1 MQFRRFAELAA
12 APFFLPIAAAI
23 LFIGLGDAVA
33 GSYLTLFAVNQ
44 AHFSPLA
51 LGIFLTV
58 LALSGIIISTVFGYW
73 LDRAPSLV
81 PLFLALLMTV
91 VGYALLTV
99 TNRFLLLL
107 LIAALPLGTSAAAF
121 PQLFALAKG
130 HLDQV
135 GEQTAERGTA
145 MMRATWSVAWAVG
158 PALGALVITFFDFRG
173 VFLAASVCAV
183 LASAMIGL
191 ARVRAT
197 RRTMPTDAN
206 PALGLPT
213 IRETGFAA
221 SSLTLFHM
229 AMFMGSIALPI
240 VATQN
245 LGGTNGDV
253 GLIFS
258 VCAFLEVLVMLAF
271 VLRPSISGTR
281 RWLSTGF
288 LAFGL
293 YFLVINWAP
302 SVAVLLLA
310 QVLRAIGIGLVGYH
324 GISYIQVLMPDRVG
338 SAATLFSNTTNAGFL
353 LAGLAAGGWAQLF
366 GYRSMFLACA
376 VLSGLGLLML
386 YLQIKLKNGRSRQ
399 DARMGKISRQ
409 DAKIK

>member
-1 MQFRRFAELAA
+1 MQLRRLAELAA
-12 APFFLPIAAAI
+12 VPFFLPIAAAI

-44 AHFSPLA
+44 AQLSPLA

-58 LALSGIIISTVFGYW
+58 LALSGIIISTAFGCW

-81 PLFLALLMTV
+81 PLFIALLMTV

-99 TNRFLLLL
+99 TKRFLLLL
-107 LIAALPLGTSAAAF
+107 LIAALPLGTGAAAF

-135 GEQTAERGTA
+135 GEQTAKRGTA

-158 PALGALVITFFDFRG
+158 PALGALVITFFEFRG
-173 VFLAASVCAV
+173 VFLTAAICAV
-183 LASAMIGL
+183 LASAVIGL

-197 RRTMPTDAN
+197 RGTMPADAN
-206 PALGLPT
+206 QTLGHPT

-221 SSLTLFHM
+221 SSLTFFHM

-240 VATQN
+240 VATQK

-281 RWLSTGF
+281 RWLSAGF
-288 LAFGL
+288 VAFVL
-293 YFLVINWAP
+293 YFLVITWAP
-302 SVAVLLLA
+302 SVAILLLA
-310 QVLRAIGIGLVGYH
+310 QVLRAIGIGFVGYH
-324 GISYIQVLMPDRVG
+324 GISYIQVLMPNKVG

-376 VLSGLGLLML
+376 VLSGFGLFML
-386 YLQIKLKNGRSRQ
+386 YLQSKLNV
-399 DARMGKISRQ
+399 A
-409 DAKIK
+409 AKKRTGFKV

>member
-91 VGYALLTV
+91 VRYALLTV

-107 LIAALPLGTSAAAF
+107 LIAALPLGTGAAAF

-173 VFLAASVCAV
+173 VFLTASVCAV
-183 LASAMIGL
+183 L
-191 ARVRAT
+191 
-197 RRTMPTDAN
+197 
-206 PALGLPT
+206 
-213 IRETGFAA
+213 
-221 SSLTLFHM
+221 
-229 AMFMGSIALPI
+229 
-240 VATQN
+240 
-245 LGGTNGDV
+245 
-253 GLIFS
+253 
-258 VCAFLEVLVMLAF
+258 LENSPLAF
-271 VLRPSISGTR
+271 DWVPGV
-281 RWLSTGF
+281 WAVFLS
-288 LAFGL
+288 
-293 YFLVINWAP
+293 
-302 SVAVLLLA
+302 
-310 QVLRAIGIGLVGYH
+310 
-324 GISYIQVLMPDRVG
+324 D
-338 SAATLFSNTTNAGFL
+338 
-353 LAGLAAGGWAQLF
+353 
-366 GYRSMFLACA
+366 
-376 VLSGLGLLML
+376 
-386 YLQIKLKNGRSRQ
+386 
-399 DARMGKISRQ
+399 
-409 DAKIK
+409 

>member
-173 VFLAASVCAV
+173 AFMATSVCAV

-191 ARVRAT
+191 VRVRVA
-197 RRTMPTDAN
+197 RRTMPAHAN
-206 PALGLPT
+206 QAPGLLT

-240 VATQN
+240 VATQE
-245 LGGTNGDV
+245 LGGTNG
-253 GLIFS
+253 
-258 VCAFLEVLVMLAF
+258 
-271 VLRPSISGTR
+271 
-281 RWLSTGF
+281 
-288 LAFGL
+288 
-293 YFLVINWAP
+293 
-302 SVAVLLLA
+302 
-310 QVLRAIGIGLVGYH
+310 
-324 GISYIQVLMPDRVG
+324 
-338 SAATLFSNTTNAGFL
+338 
-353 LAGLAAGGWAQLF
+353 
-366 GYRSMFLACA
+366 
-376 VLSGLGLLML
+376 
-386 YLQIKLKNGRSRQ
+386 

-409 DAKIK
+409 AAKTQR

>member
-1 MQFRRFAELAA
+1 MQLRRLAELAA
-12 APFFLPIAAAI
+12 VPFFLPVAAAI
-23 LFIGLGDAVA
+23 LFVGLGDAVA

-44 AHFSPLA
+44 AHLSPLA
-51 LGIFLTV
+51 LGTFLTV
-58 LALSGIIISTVFGYW
+58 LALSGIIISTAFGCW
-73 LDRAPSLV
+73 LDRAPSLM
-81 PLFLALLMTV
+81 PLFLALFMTV

-107 LIAALPLGTSAAAF
+107 LIAALPLGTAAAGF

-130 HLDQV
+130 HLDQI

-145 MMRATWSVAWAVG
+145 MMRATWSVAWAIG
-158 PALGALVITFFDFRG
+158 PALGALVITFFEFRG
-173 VFLAASVCAV
+173 VFLTTALCAV
-183 LASAMIGL
+183 LASAIIGL

-197 RRTMPTDAN
+197 RRTMPADAN
-206 PALGLPT
+206 QTSVHPT

-221 SSLTLFHM
+221 SSLTFFQM

-240 VATQN
+240 VVTQK

-271 VLRPSISGTR
+271 VLRPSISGTH
-281 RWLSTGF
+281 RWLSAGF
-288 LAFGL
+288 VAFVL
-293 YFLVINWAP
+293 YFFVITWAP
-302 SVAVLLLA
+302 SVAILLLA
-310 QVLRAIGIGLVGYH
+310 QVLRAIGIGIVGYH

-338 SAATLFSNTTNAGFL
+338 SAATLFSNTANAGFL

-386 YLQIKLKNGRSRQ
+386 YLQPKLNV
-399 DARMGKISRQ
+399 AAGKRIGF
-409 DAKIK
+409 KV

>member
-1 MQFRRFAELAA
+1 
-12 APFFLPIAAAI
+12 
-23 LFIGLGDAVA
+23 
-33 GSYLTLFAVNQ
+33 
-44 AHFSPLA
+44 
-51 LGIFLTV
+51 
-58 LALSGIIISTVFGYW
+58 
-73 LDRAPSLV
+73 
-81 PLFLALLMTV
+81 
-91 VGYALLTV
+91 
-99 TNRFLLLL
+99 
-107 LIAALPLGTSAAAF
+107 
-121 PQLFALAKG
+121 
-130 HLDQV
+130 
-135 GEQTAERGTA
+135 
-145 MMRATWSVAWAVG
+145 MRATWSVAWAVG

-173 VFLAASVCAV
+173 VFLATSVCAV

-191 ARVRAT
+191 ARVRVA
-197 RRTMPTDAN
+197 RRTMPAHGNQAT
-206 PALGLPT
+206 GLLT

-240 VATQN
+240 VATQE

-271 VLRPSISGTR
+271 VLRPSSSETR
-281 RWLSTGF
+281 RWLSAGF
-288 LAFGL
+288 VAFVL

-302 SVAVLLLA
+302 SVALLLLA

-338 SAATLFSNTTNAGFL
+338 SVATLFSNTTNAGFL

-409 DAKIK
+409 DAKTQR

>member
-1 MQFRRFAELAA
+1 
-12 APFFLPIAAAI
+12 
-23 LFIGLGDAVA
+23 
-33 GSYLTLFAVNQ
+33 
-44 AHFSPLA
+44 
-51 LGIFLTV
+51 
-58 LALSGIIISTVFGYW
+58 
-73 LDRAPSLV
+73 V

>member
-1 MQFRRFAELAA
+1 M
-12 APFFLPIAAAI
+12 
-23 LFIGLGDAVA
+23 
-33 GSYLTLFAVNQ
+33 
-44 AHFSPLA
+44 
-51 LGIFLTV
+51 
-58 LALSGIIISTVFGYW
+58 
-73 LDRAPSLV
+73 
-81 PLFLALLMTV
+81 PLFLALFMTV

-107 LIAALPLGTSAAAF
+107 LIAALPLGTAAAGF

-130 HLDQV
+130 HLDQI

-145 MMRATWSVAWAVG
+145 MMRATWSVAWAIG
-158 PALGALVITFFDFRG
+158 PALGALVITFFEFRG
-173 VFLAASVCAV
+173 VFLTTALCAV
-183 LASAMIGL
+183 LASAIIGL

-197 RRTMPTDAN
+197 RRTMPADAN
-206 PALGLPT
+206 QTSVHPT

-221 SSLTLFHM
+221 SSLTFFQM

-240 VATQN
+240 VVTQK

-271 VLRPSISGTR
+271 VLRPSISGTH
-281 RWLSTGF
+281 RWLSAGF
-288 LAFGL
+288 VAFVL
-293 YFLVINWAP
+293 YFFVITWAP
-302 SVAVLLLA
+302 SVAILLLA
-310 QVLRAIGIGLVGYH
+310 QVLRAIGIGIVGYH

-338 SAATLFSNTTNAGFL
+338 SAATLFSNTANAGFL

-386 YLQIKLKNGRSRQ
+386 YLQPKLNV
-399 DARMGKISRQ
+399 AAGKRIGF
-409 DAKIK
+409 KV

>member
-1 MQFRRFAELAA
+1 MQLRRLAELAA
-12 APFFLPIAAAI
+12 VPFFLPVAAAI
-23 LFIGLGDAVA
+23 LFVGLGDAVA

-44 AHFSPLA
+44 AHLSPLA
-51 LGIFLTV
+51 LGTFLTV
-58 LALSGIIISTVFGYW
+58 LALSGIIISTAFGCW
-73 LDRAPSLV
+73 LDRAPSLM
-81 PLFLALLMTV
+81 PFFLALFMTV

-107 LIAALPLGTSAAAF
+107 LIAALPLGTAAAGF

-130 HLDQV
+130 HLDQI

-145 MMRATWSVAWAVG
+145 MMRATWSVAWAIG
-158 PALGALVITFFDFRG
+158 PALGALVITFFEFRG
-173 VFLAASVCAV
+173 VFLTTALCAV
-183 LASAMIGL
+183 LASAIIGL

-197 RRTMPTDAN
+197 RRTMPADAN
-206 PALGLPT
+206 QTSVHPT

-221 SSLTLFHM
+221 SSLTFFQM

-240 VATQN
+240 VVTQK

-271 VLRPSISGTR
+271 VLRPSISGTH
-281 RWLSTGF
+281 RWLSAGF
-288 LAFGL
+288 VAFVL
-293 YFLVINWAP
+293 YFFVITWAP
-302 SVAVLLLA
+302 SVAILLLA
-310 QVLRAIGIGLVGYH
+310 QVLRAIGIGIVGYH

-338 SAATLFSNTTNAGFL
+338 SAATLFSNTANAGFL

-386 YLQIKLKNGRSRQ
+386 YLQPKLNV
-399 DARMGKISRQ
+399 AAGKRTGF
-409 DAKIK
+409 KV

>member
-1 MQFRRFAELAA
+1 MQLRRLAELAA
-12 APFFLPIAAAI
+12 VPFFLPVAAAI
-23 LFIGLGDAVA
+23 LFVGLGDAVA

-44 AHFSPLA
+44 AHLSPLA
-51 LGIFLTV
+51 LGTFLTV
-58 LALSGIIISTVFGYW
+58 LALSGIIISTAFGCW
-73 LDRAPSLV
+73 LDRAPSLM
-81 PLFLALLMTV
+81 PLFLALFMTV

-107 LIAALPLGTSAAAF
+107 LIAALPLGTAAAGF

-130 HLDQV
+130 HLDQI

-145 MMRATWSVAWAVG
+145 MMRATWSVAWAIG
-158 PALGALVITFFDFRG
+158 PALGALVITFFEFRG
-173 VFLAASVCAV
+173 VFLTTALCAV
-183 LASAMIGL
+183 LASAIIGL

-197 RRTMPTDAN
+197 RRTMPADAN
-206 PALGLPT
+206 QTSVHPT

-221 SSLTLFHM
+221 SSLTFFQM

-240 VATQN
+240 VVTQK

-271 VLRPSISGTR
+271 VLRPSISGTH
-281 RWLSTGF
+281 RWLSAGF
-288 LAFGL
+288 VAFVL
-293 YFLVINWAP
+293 YFFVITWAP
-302 SVAVLLLA
+302 SVAILLLA
-310 QVLRAIGIGLVGYH
+310 QVLRAIGIGIVGYH

-338 SAATLFSNTTNAGFL
+338 SAATLFSNTANAGFL

-386 YLQIKLKNGRSRQ
+386 YLQPKLNV
-399 DARMGKISRQ
+399 AAGKRTGF
-409 DAKIK
+409 KV